1 MTAVKKRKLGWNN
14 RFLIITG
21 LSGSGK
27 TAVSRFLEDFGYYCV
42 DNLPAKLIPNFIDL
56 WGKREVE
63 IEKVAMVVDMREPGF
78 LHDFPLVFI
87 DLKTKIPVKLIFLD
101 ASDEALVKRFSESR
115 RPHPLFPRKP
125 VLEAIRLER
134 KRLAA
139 IKAMA
144 DDVIDTSG
152 MTISQ
157 LRDLLLKK
165 LWPRPKKKLQITI
178 ITFGYKY
185 GLPLEADLIF
195 DTRFLANPFYIE
207 RFRNKTGKSPEVKK
221 YVLNSPETQ
230 EFFEEMGKFI
240 LYLLPKFIQEGKSY
254 LTIGIGCTGGKHRSV
269 VIGEEL
275 KNFLK
280 RRNYDIKIIHRD
292 LKR

>member
-1 MTAVKKRKLGWNN
+1 MSEKKGAILRDN

-27 TAVSRFLEDFGYYCV
+27 TVVSHFLEDWGYFCI
-42 DNLPAKLIPNFIDL
+42 DNLPAKLIPTFLDL
-56 WGKREVE
+56 WRKREVE
-63 IEKVAMVVDMREPGF
+63 IDKVALVVDMREPGF
-78 LHDFPLVFI
+78 THDFPRLLPEIRAKSQARV
-87 DLKTKIPVKLIFLD
+87 IFLD
-101 ASDEALVKRFSESR
+101 SSDEALVKRFSESR

-134 KRLAA
+134 ERLEP

-144 DDVIDTSG
+144 DEVVDTSR
-152 MTISQ
+152 TSIPQ
-157 LRDLLLKK
+157 LRELLVRRLFH
-165 LWPRPKKKLQITI
+165 RAQKKLQITV

-195 DTRFLANPFYIE
+195 DTRFLVNPFYIE
-207 RFRNKTGKSPEVKK
+207 KYRRKTGKSAEVRRF
-221 YVLNSPETQ
+221 VLSAAETK
-230 EFFEEMGKFI
+230 EFFEEMSRFI
-240 LYLLPKFIQEGKSY
+240 LYLLPKFINEGKSY

-269 VIGEEL
+269 VIGDEL

-280 RRNYDIKIIHRD
+280 ERNYDIKIIHRD
-292 LKR
+292 LRR

>member
-1 MTAVKKRKLGWNN
+1 MRLAKKRELKSDS

-27 TAVSRFLEDFGYYCV
+27 TVVSHFLEDLGYYCI
-42 DNLPAKLIPNFIDL
+42 DNLPAKLIPNFIEL
-56 WGKREVE
+56 WIKKEVE
-63 IEKVAMVVDMREPGF
+63 IDKVALVVDMREPGF
-78 LHDFPLVFI
+78 LHDFPRVFEEI
-87 DLKTKIPVKLIFLD
+87 KSKIPVKLIFLE
-101 ASDEALVKRFSESR
+101 ASDETLVKRFSESR
-115 RPHPLFPRKP
+115 RPHPLYPRKP

-134 KRLAA
+134 KRLEA

-144 DDVIDTSG
+144 DEVIDTSDT
-152 MTISQ
+152 TIAQ
-157 LRDLLLKK
+157 LRELMIKK

-195 DTRFLANPFYIE
+195 DTRFLANPFYVD
-207 RFRNKTGKSPEVKK
+207 RFRLKTGKSPEVKK
-221 YVLNSPETQ
+221 FVLNNPETK
-230 EFFEEMGKFI
+230 EFFEKMTDFI
-240 LYLLPKFIQEGKSY
+240 LYLLPKFINEGKSY

-275 KNFLK
+275 RNFLK
-280 RRNYDIKIIHRD
+280 KQNYDIKIIHRD
-292 LKR
+292 LRR

>member
-1 MTAVKKRKLGWNN
+1 MTKKKDFQKDN

-27 TAVSRFLEDFGYYCV
+27 TVVSHFLEDLGYYCI

-56 WGKREVE
+56 WLKKEVE
-63 IEKVAMVVDMREPGF
+63 IDKVALVVDMREPGF
-78 LHDFPLVFI
+78 LHDFPRVFAEI
-87 DLKTKIPVKLIFLD
+87 KTKIPVKLIFLD

-115 RPHPLFPRKP
+115 RPHPLYPRKP
-125 VLEAIRLER
+125 VLEAISLER
-134 KRLAA
+134 KRLEA

-144 DDVIDTSG
+144 DEIIDTSQT
-152 MTISQ
+152 TIAQ
-157 LRDLLLKK
+157 LRELMTKK
-165 LWPRPKKKLQITI
+165 LWPRPRKKLQIAI

-195 DTRFLANPFYIE
+195 DTRFLANPFYID
-207 RFRNKTGKSPEVKK
+207 RFRNKTGKSPEVRKF
-221 YVLNSPETQ
+221 VLNSPETKDFL
-230 EFFEEMGKFI
+230 EKMTGFI
-240 LYLLPKFIQEGKSY
+240 LYLLPKFINEGKSY
-254 LTIGIGCTGGKHRSV
+254 LTIGLGCTGGKHRSV

-280 RRNYDIKIIHRD
+280 QQNYDIKIIHRD
-292 LKR
+292 LGR